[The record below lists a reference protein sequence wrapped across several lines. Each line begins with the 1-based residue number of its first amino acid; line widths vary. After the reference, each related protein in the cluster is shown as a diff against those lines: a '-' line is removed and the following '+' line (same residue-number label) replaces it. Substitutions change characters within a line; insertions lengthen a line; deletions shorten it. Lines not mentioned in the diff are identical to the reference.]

1 MRHTLNT
8 NFQQSTRAMT
18 QWVCLSW
25 GKGGSPCRFVTWGW
39 ARQGSFPGAGPQPA
53 SLPPHLCPGEAPD
66 LQPGL
71 QAEREEK
78 WASGWGRQI
87 RKEKDCWPN
96 LCSAC
101 EFSHFSQ
108 NFQVMDCTFP
118 LSRCYSDKGQ
128 WWMVPLVCN
137 LTLFCAFFSFQVLQ
151 HRITSTPGAS
161 DGGEFLF
168 SFCNGCPLLDVRTI
182 TGKDWFG
189 SSPKFCFGWFSDSGP
204 ILFGKRERKKERILC
219 K

>member
-8 NFQQSTRAMT
+8 YFQQSTRAMT

-25 GKGGSPCRFVTWGW
+25 GKGGSPCRCVTWG
-39 ARQGSFPGAGPQPA
+39 APGRAASQVQGLSPPP
-53 SLPPHLCPGEAPD
+53 SPHLCPGEAPY

-71 QAEREEK
+71 QAHREAK

-87 RKEKDCWPN
+87 RKEKDCGPN

-101 EFSHFSQ
+101 ESSHFSQ

-118 LSRCYSDKGQ
+118 LSRCYREKGQ
-128 WWMVPLVCN
+128 WWMVLLACN
-137 LTLFCAFFSFQVLQ
+137 LTLLYGFFSFQVLQ
-151 HRITSTPGAS
+151 FTLSPQ
-161 DGGEFLF
+161 EPQMEV
-168 SFCNGCPLLDVRTI
+168 SFCSRFVMLPSAWPQENHRQTLIWVISKVLF
-182 TGKDWFG
+182 WFDLVIQAQDCLE
-189 SSPKFCFGWFSDSGP
+189 K
-204 ILFGKRERKKERILC
+204 RKKEFCIT